1 MEMSVGDDGP
11 SCSASNYLAEAG
23 FEDNV
28 SQKHFLYLLYSA
40 TQKKIYS
47 GCFFRYE
54 CDMIL
59 TKTEKKGCI
68 PKLESL
74 GID

>member
-40 TQKKIYS
+40 TQKILIMAAS
-47 GCFFRYE
+47 F
-54 CDMIL
+54 DMNV
-59 TKTEKKGCI
+59 TR
-68 PKLESL
+68 S
-74 GID
+74 